1 MTRSGAGLDILGI
14 GNAILDIF
22 ARVEDGFLNEH
33 GLVKGSMTLVDAD
46 QAHSLHTDMIPVT
59 EMSGG
64 SVANSMAVASSLGAR
79 VAYIGKV
86 RDDPPGD
93 TFIRDTQ
100 AAGVR
105 FQTKPTVSGAPTA
118 RCMVM
123 VTPDSERTMCTYLGA
138 CADLGPED
146 IDVELVSTAA
156 VSYLE
161 GYLWDR
167 PRAKEAFR
175 LAMSVAHDAGRK
187 VALTLSDSFC
197 VERHRTEFLDLVHNH
212 VDILFTNDDEARSLC
227 QVSTV
232 DEAIEQLRG
241 ECEVLAITRGE
252 KGSFVVGDGEIHEI
266 AAEPAAVVD
275 TTGAGDAYAAGFLH
289 GLTQGADLPTCG
301 HLGSV
306 AAAHIISQ
314 LGSRPLNEPV

>member
-1 MTRSGAGLDILGI
+1 MTRSGTGLDILGI

-22 ARVEDGFLNEH
+22 ARVDDGFLHEH

-46 QAHSLHTDMIPVT
+46 QAHSLHADMVPVT
-59 EMSGG
+59 EVSGG
-64 SVANSMAVASSLGAR
+64 SVANSMVVASSLGSR

-86 RDDPPGD
+86 RDDTSGD
-93 TFIRDTQ
+93 TFIRDTR
-100 AAGVR
+100 AAGVG
-105 FQTKPTVSGAPTA
+105 FQTVPTVAGSPTA

-123 VTPDSERTMCTYLGA
+123 VTPDGERTMCTYLGA

-146 IDVELVSTAA
+146 IDSDLVSTAA
-156 VSYLE
+156 VTYLE

-175 LAMSVAHDAGRK
+175 LAMSMAHEADRK
-187 VALTLSDSFC
+187 IALTLSDSFC
-197 VERHRTEFLDLVHNH
+197 VERHRSEFLELVHDH
-212 VDILFTNDDEARSLC
+212 VDILFTNEDEARSLC

-232 DEAIEQLRG
+232 DEAIARLQG
-241 ECEVLAITRGE
+241 ECEILAVTRGE
-252 KGSFVVGDGEIHEI
+252 KGSFVASVGEVHEI
-266 AAEPAAVVD
+266 PAEPTNVVD

-289 GLTQGADLPTCG
+289 GLTQGTDLASCA

-306 AAAHIISQ
+306 AASRIIAH
-314 LGSRPLNEPV
+314 LGSRPLTEPV

>member
-1 MTRSGAGLDILGI
+1 MTRSGTRLDILGI

-22 ARVEDGFLNEH
+22 ARVDDDFLTAH

-46 QAHSLHTDMIPVT
+46 QAHALHADMVPVT

-86 RDDPPGD
+86 RDDTPGD
-93 TFIRDTQ
+93 TFVRDTQ

-105 FQTKPTVSGAPTA
+105 FQTSPTVSGVPTA

-123 VTPDSERTMCTYLGA
+123 VTPDGERTMCTYLGA
-138 CADLGPED
+138 CAELGPED
-146 IDVELVSTAA
+146 IDAELVSSAA
-156 VSYLE
+156 VTYLE

-167 PRAKEAFR
+167 PRAKDAFR
-175 LAMSVAHDAGRK
+175 LAMSLTHEAGQQ

-197 VERHRTEFLDLVHNH
+197 VERHRAEFLDLVHNH
-212 VDILFTNDDEARSLC
+212 VDILFTNEDEARSLC

-232 DEAIEQLRG
+232 DEAIERLRG
-241 ECEVLAITRGE
+241 ECEILAVTRGE
-252 KGSFVVGDGEIHEI
+252 KGSFVAGGGTVHEI
-266 AAEPAAVVD
+266 PAEPATVVD

-289 GLTQGADLPTCG
+289 GLTRGEDLPACA

-306 AAAHIISQ
+306 AAAHIIAHI
-314 LGSRPLNEPV
+314 GSRPLTEPV